1 MTETMVKLAE
11 LLGHSCQAGSTEES
25 PPAKEE
31 VDDRKHLRDVFHE
44 TPAEGRQCN
53 DTSRFPSF
61 SLDHVSHLKRDD
73 AQSKE
78 EVQMLAS
85 ALLSQSVDIDVIENS
100 TELEFI
106 PRMML
111 ENVYSSFD
119 TLVDARVLAY
129 SKILGNHSRTLA
141 ESHREDSDE
150 DYSGTRVL
158 EYKLKTLLEIGTS
171 IYADSVITTFTPGKD
186 HRIEE
191 KDGFTEITTPI
202 TMNVEIRDLHMPCA
216 DSGSSANLRLCFN
229 AAGTLQ
235 GE

>member
-1 MTETMVKLAE
+1 
-11 LLGHSCQAGSTEES
+11 
-25 PPAKEE
+25 
-31 VDDRKHLRDVFHE
+31 
-44 TPAEGRQCN
+44 
-53 DTSRFPSF
+53 
-61 SLDHVSHLKRDD
+61 
-73 AQSKE
+73 
-78 EVQMLAS
+78 
-85 ALLSQSVDIDVIENS
+85 
-100 TELEFI
+100 
-106 PRMML
+106 ML

-119 TLVDARVLAY
+119 MLVDARVLAY
-129 SKILGNHSRTLA
+129 SKILGNHARTLA
-141 ESHREDSDE
+141 ESHREDSDG

-171 IYADSVITTFTPGKD
+171 IHADSVITTFTAGKD

-229 AAGTLQ
+229 AAGTLK